1 MAPVAIRVMG
11 VDTALRKTGLAVV
24 EEAGD
29 AVRSIEFSV
38 VRFPAAWPVSRCLGA
53 LQEAVEDRIERF
65 QPGALALEGVFF
77 CRNARTAI
85 RLGEARGA
93 VLAAAARRSVPVFEY
108 EPRLVKKAVVGRGGA
123 DKSQV
128 VRMIRARLGLA
139 EDPPEDAADALA
151 IAVCHL
157 QRRTLRAI
165 CPESGEI

>member
-1 MAPVAIRVMG
+1 MAPAAMRVMG

-29 AVRSIEFSV
+29 ATRSVDFSV
-38 VRFPAAWPVSRCLGA
+38 VRCPDSWPVSRCLAA
-53 LQEAVEDRIERF
+53 LQVAVEERIERF
-65 QPGALALEGVFF
+65 RPDALALEGVFF
-77 CRNARTAI
+77 CRNVRTAV
-85 RLGEARGA
+85 RLGEARGT

-108 EPRLVKKAVVGRGGA
+108 EPRLVKKAVVGWGGA

-128 VRMIRARLGLA
+128 ARMISARLGLA

-151 IAVCHL
+151 IALCHL

-165 CPESGEI
+165 CPETGEI